1 MYSAVGMFSVLCV
14 YMNSAAT
21 RRSAAIGSP
30 IAIGPSFVARCCI
43 TIIEFIIDRA
53 MLYNVA
59 RVAPAFVCKPYA
71 PRALPASGS
80 SSESIAAGG
89 RHVTRGRR
97 LSLTAVILLR
107 LGASLTPR
115 ADFSHGIRARSILYG
130 LSHVAAAVHTARF
143 LLNAF
148 ACARTDPL
156 TCSLTHARTHALS
169 GLGARLSFRVA
180 MAVETPSR
188 MRTDALSRL
197 TRTRSR
203 APTRAECALYTNRT
217 EPNRTEMES
226 FQETSTSTRQ
236 AGGHLRNSAR
246 ALATQCAPEP
256 SRRATGRWS
265 ADALAKNR
273 LGRRKFDRSL

>member
-59 RVAPAFVCKPYA
+59 RVAPAFICKPYA

-217 EPNRTEMES
+217 EPNRNGKLPGNFNKHAAS
-226 FQETSTSTRQ
+226 RRPPSKQLASTR
-236 AGGHLRNSAR
+236 NSVR
-246 ALATQCAPEP
+246 T
-256 SRRATGRWS
+256 
-265 ADALAKNR
+265 
-273 LGRRKFDRSL
+273 

>member
-14 YMNSAAT
+14 YMNSTAA
-21 RRSAAIGSP
+21 RRSAAIGPP
-30 IAIGPSFVARCCI
+30 IAIGPSFGARCCI
-43 TIIEFIIDRA
+43 TIIVLIIDRA

-59 RVAPAFVCKPYA
+59 RVAPVFVCKPNA

-97 LSLTAVILLR
+97 LPLVTAVILLR

-115 ADFSHGIRARSILYG
+115 ADVSHGIRARSILYG
-130 LSHVAAAVHTARF
+130 LSRVAAAVHIARF

-156 TCSLTHARTHALS
+156 SCSLAHARTHALS

-203 APTRAECALYTNRT
+203 APTRAECALYTTRT
-217 EPNRTEMES
+217 EPNRNGKPPGNFNKHAAS
-226 FQETSTSTRQ
+226 RRPPSKQRSSTR
-236 AGGHLRNSAR
+236 NSVR
-246 ALATQCAPEP
+246 T
-256 SRRATGRWS
+256 
-265 ADALAKNR
+265 
-273 LGRRKFDRSL
+273 